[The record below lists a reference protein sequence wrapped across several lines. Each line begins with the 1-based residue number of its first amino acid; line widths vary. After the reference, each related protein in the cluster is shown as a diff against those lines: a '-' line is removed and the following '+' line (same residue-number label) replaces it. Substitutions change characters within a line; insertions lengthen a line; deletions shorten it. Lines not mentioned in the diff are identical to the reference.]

1 MSELIKQQPPVTPP
15 GFLRNPRVL
24 ALAAL
29 TSTALLA
36 GCASLQT
43 PFAGMFGGA
52 KSEEEEIRR
61 LTDTSGVKGPLQ
73 RLISGGTRAQSLA
86 PAAGR
91 EEYERALALFKAGK
105 YEAAE
110 RMADKVADKYKNSPV
125 REDAIFLTA
134 ESQFKQK
141 RYSWAQ
147 DSYDLLVKEFPATRY
162 METRNKRLFNIARY
176 WLQDP
181 QYVTADNV
189 KAAEFNPTGSQKRAT
204 VEASPRKAGGFDITR
219 TIPILPNFRD
229 RSRPVFDTEG
239 RALQA
244 LKSIWLSDPTGS
256 LADDALMLEAS
267 HHMRN
272 GNYLEADRIYT
283 ILRDEYSKS
292 PHAENAYVLGA
303 FVKQASYQGPEYD
316 PQVLNDAEQLKKST
330 LRLYPKHPDRERMLR
345 DLRKIELA
353 KAASDWDMVRFYR
366 RKNRPVSVAV
376 YCRYII
382 KTYPESEY
390 AARARKL
397 LTEIG
402 EPVDPGDRRPPVKK
416 PQTSEPGLFH
426 VPKITLPAL
435 PRLSL
440 PGFGSDKPAPPKT
453 PENSDPQVGNRDGA
467 RR

>member
-1 MSELIKQQPPVTPP
+1 MSQLTRY
-15 GFLRNPRVL
+15 LLCVL
-24 ALAAL
+24 TTAAC
-29 TSTALLA
+29 S

-43 PFAGMFGGA
+43 PFAGMFGGG
-52 KSEEEEIRR
+52 KSEDEEIRR
-61 LTDTSGVKGPLQ
+61 MTDTSGVQGPLQ
-73 RLISGGTRAQSLA
+73 RLLSGRKKSESLA

-91 EEYERALALFKAGK
+91 DEYERAAAMFKAGDYK
-105 YEAAE
+105 AAE
-110 RMADKVADKYKNSPV
+110 RMAEKVADKYTNSPV
-125 REDAIFLTA
+125 REDALFLTA

-189 KAAEFNPTGSQKRAT
+189 KSAEFNPTGGQTRAT
-204 VEASPRKAGGFDITR
+204 VDAKPRKAGGFDITR
-219 TIPILPNFRD
+219 TVPILPNVTD
-229 RSRPVFDTEG
+229 RTRPVFDTEG
-239 RALQA
+239 RAMQA
-244 LKSIWLSDPTGS
+244 LKSIWQSDPTGA

-303 FVKQASYQGPEYD
+303 YVKQASYQGPEYD
-316 PQVLNDAEQLKKST
+316 PQVLKNAEELKKST

-366 RKNRPVSVAV
+366 RKNRPISVAI
-376 YCRYII
+376 YCRQII
-382 KTYPESEY
+382 KNHPTTDY
-390 AARARKL
+390 ADRARKL
-397 LTEIG
+397 LRGMG
-402 EPVDPGDRRPPVKK
+402 EPVGPGDGPLAKKKK
-416 PQTSEPGLFH
+416 PTTAEPGLFRAPRTAQPAR
-426 VPKITLPAL
+426 VTLQ
-435 PRLSL
+435 
-440 PGFGSDKPAPPKT
+440 GFGSDTSPPPKT
-453 PENSDPQVGNRDGA
+453 AENSEPPDSNRDSA